1 MRRFTAVGMA
11 LLGVLVPALAFAEIT
26 LTNKD
31 ANSYQYT
38 LKCGSTTRETSIAGG
53 KSDKFSTPA
62 GSTECTLTLK
72 NGGTSC
78 TVKDG
83 GSCVIQ
89 SGKIARK

>member
-1 MRRFTAVGMA
+1 MLSKVVA
-11 LLGVLVPALAFAEIT
+11 LLVLVAPAIASAEIT

-38 LKCGSTTRETSIAGG
+38 LRCGSTTRDTSIAGG
-53 KSDKFSTPA
+53 KTDKFSTPA
-62 GSTECTLTLK
+62 GSTECTLTMK
-72 NGGTSC
+72 NNSTSC

-89 SGKIARK
+89 SGKIAKQ

>member
-1 MRRFTAVGMA
+1 MRKLTTSVVA
-11 LLGVLVPALAFAEIT
+11 LLALLAPAAAFAQIT

-38 LKCGSTTRETSIAGG
+38 LKCGSTTRDTSIAGG
-53 KSDKFSTPA
+53 KTDKFSTPA
-62 GSTECTLTLK
+62 GSTECTLTMK

-83 GSCVIQ
+83 GSCVIA
-89 SGKIARK
+89 SGKIAKQ